1 MQNEKS
7 LEAWAFINHISLLLN
22 YKIYNL
28 LRDSKKIKKYSIDE
42 LISHL
47 KYIFKAKINGNWATT
62 EITRKTYDLMAELN
76 FHIT

>member
-47 KYIFKAKINGNWATT
+47 KYIFKAKINGNWLTT
-62 EITRKTYDLMAELN
+62 EITRKTSDLMAELN
-76 FHIT
+76 LHIT